1 MMNRMIG
8 GWLSRFSMMGRFA
21 RADSF
26 YVTMQIAFAASE
38 RVGFD
43 ISRSLS
49 VSKGGR
55 VDTQPLQYLF
65 AGSIF
70 LGWGKG
76 FRGRGAPGHFL
87 E

>member
-1 MMNRMIG
+1 MTGER
-8 GWLSRFSMMGRFA
+8 LSRFSMMGRFA

-26 YVTMQIAFAASE
+26 YVTTQIAFAASE
-38 RVGFD
+38 RIGFD
-43 ISRSLS
+43 VSGSLS
-49 VSKGGR
+49 VSEGGR
-55 VDTQPLQYLF
+55 VDIQPLQYLF

-76 FRGRGAPGHFL
+76 FRGRGVPGHFF

>member
-1 MMNRMIG
+1 MTG
-8 GWLSRFSMMGRFA
+8 CFA

-26 YVTMQIAFAASE
+26 YVTAQIAFAATE

-49 VSKGGR
+49 VSQGRR
-55 VDTQPLQYLF
+55 VDIEPLQYLF
-65 AGSIF
+65 AGSIL
-70 LGWGKG
+70 LGRRKG
-76 FRGRGAPGHFL
+76 FSGRDAPGHLF

>member
-1 MMNRMIG
+1 MTG
-8 GWLSRFSMMGRFA
+8 GRLSRFSLMGRFT

-26 YVTMQIAFAASE
+26 YVTSQIAFAASE
-38 RVGFD
+38 RIGFD

-49 VSKGGR
+49 VSQGGR
-55 VDTQPLQYLF
+55 VDIEPLQYLF

-70 LGWGKG
+70 LGGGKD
-76 FRGRGAPGHFL
+76 FRGRGVPGHFF

>member
-1 MMNRMIG
+1 MTG
-8 GWLSRFSMMGRFA
+8 GRLSRFSMMGRFA

-26 YVTMQIAFAASE
+26 YVTSQIAFAATE
-38 RVGFD
+38 RIGFD

-49 VSKGGR
+49 VSQGGR
-55 VDTQPLQYLF
+55 VDIEPLQYLF

-70 LGWGKG
+70 LGGGKG
-76 FRGRGAPGHFL
+76 FRGRGVPGHFL

>member
-1 MMNRMIG
+1 
-8 GWLSRFSMMGRFA
+8 MMGRFA

-26 YVTMQIAFAASE
+26 YVTAQIAFAASE
-38 RVGFD
+38 RIGFD

-49 VSKGGR
+49 VSEGGR
-55 VDTQPLQYLF
+55 VDIEPLQYLF

-70 LGWGKG
+70 LRRGKG
-76 FRGRGAPGHFL
+76 FRGRDVPGHFF